1 LAVVR
6 VFVHTG
12 LVEEL
17 MPVILV
23 VIIAGAWIVI
33 LGPNLMKRRS
43 QAAGGSN
50 SISRFHRSLRVL
62 EHSAPEPLVTPAFRL
77 RSAGASGSERSSAYP
92 EVSAVPVLT
101 VVGAAQL
108 PRPAL
113 AFLGDALPEASV
125 REVGAGA
132 AVPVRTYR
140 DVDTV
145 TDEGTESRRTGSELQ
160 PLDARSRQLVR
171 HRRRTTLG
179 IIALVFLSTLMI
191 GFVPGAGDAWIV
203 SVLSAVVLAAYV
215 AVLVRLRRGAEER
228 ERKLHY
234 LSPNVTPDQ
243 LPAGMPR
250 IPVYMSGRYA
260 HPSNQAVA
268 AH

>member
-1 LAVVR
+1 
-6 VFVHTG
+6 
-12 LVEEL
+12 

-43 QAAGGSN
+43 QAAGGGN
-50 SISRFHRSLRVL
+50 SISHFHRSLRVL
-62 EHSAPEPLVTPAFRL
+62 EHSAPEPIVTPAFRL
-77 RSAGASGSERSSAYP
+77 RSAGAPGSERSTAYP

-101 VVGAAQL
+101 VVGADQL

-113 AFLGDALPEASV
+113 AFLGDALPEAPL

-132 AVPVRTYR
+132 PVPGRTRR
-140 DVDTV
+140 DIDTA
-145 TDEGTESRRTGSELQ
+145 TDEGTEALGLGSQPL
-160 PLDARSRQLVR
+160 PLDAHSRQMVR
-171 HRRRTTLG
+171 QRRRTTLG
-179 IIALVFLSTLMI
+179 IIALVFVGTLMI

-203 SVLSAVVLAAYV
+203 SILSAVVLAAYV
-215 AVLVRLRRGAEER
+215 ALLVRLRRSAEER

-234 LSPNVTPDQ
+234 LNPKVASDQ
-243 LPAGMPR
+243 LPVGMPR

-268 AH
+268 AR